1 MRLSIVLAIFIAG
14 FLILL
19 TACGSEEVE
28 RIPLPESF
36 LSCQEAKLGEIKYCD
51 EEKGIA
57 ISYIQEVDQYF
68 VIPLKVTSVDDWRKK
83 KDRGFKLSFW
93 KDQGIDDLCQVKVK
107 AWIEPNE
114 LVEEIMPEETNPP
127 GCRSTP
133 AP

>member
-1 MRLSIVLAIFIAG
+1 MRLSIVLAILIAG
-14 FLILL
+14 VLIFLA
-19 TACGSEEVE
+19 ACGGEVE
-28 RIPLPESF
+28 KTPLPGSF

-57 ISYIQEVDQYF
+57 ISYIQEADQYF
-68 VIPLKVTSVDDWRKK
+68 VIPLRVASADDWRKK

-133 AP
+133 